1 MANVEQKSHHR
12 QCMQEVDWQIRSNRP
27 LIYICT
33 HEEERVWA
41 ALERICERKNKEK
54 WTIYGWDITGTI
66 TSNNPSAALPQNG
79 EAADQFSILSWF
91 DGINNGLDDNANE
104 NYSILVLKD
113 FQKFFEKGEISDQM
127 EKQVV
132 RQLRNMCQKYKYKHK
147 CVIVVGITLNLPP
160 ELQKLATII
169 DWPLPEREHISE
181 QIDKMIDGI
190 KKRDDL
196 KSFKT
201 DYSEDEQEDIISS
214 LQGLTLNEIE
224 LLNSYVV
231 LTRDYLSPVFMAS
244 RKREIIRESGLLD
257 WRDANVNI
265 ESVGGMNEFKKW
277 LKKRK
282 NAFGIDAQEY
292 GLPASLKG
300 VLALGI
306 QGCGKS
312 RLAEALADYYKLPLL
327 RMDVGK
333 LFSGTLG
340 STEEN
345 IRMAIKVAE
354 SVAPCILWV
363 DELEKGF
370 SGSGSSNYTDGGT
383 ASRVFATFLTWMQMK
398 TKPVIL
404 FATAN
409 DISSLPP
416 ELIRKGR
423 FDEIFFVDLPLPEER
438 LEIFEIHLKM
448 RERDVTMFDMDALV
462 KCSDGF
468 TGAEIEAA
476 IVDAM
481 YVGFDDGQREI
492 TTMDIQNSLSETVPL
507 SVQMKEQVDNL
518 RIWARTRA
526 RHASVPR
533 KSTAIQSEIAKIR
546 KEPRNQIVSSVTNEE
561 DEEL

>member
-1 MANVEQKSHHR
+1 MSTEQKTHHR

-33 HEEERVWA
+33 HEEERVWD
-41 ALERICERKNKEK
+41 ALTRICERKNKEL
-54 WTIYGWDITGTI
+54 WTLYGWDITGAI
-66 TSNNPSAALPQNG
+66 VSNTPTANLPQNG
-79 EAADQFSILSWF
+79 EAADQLSVLSWF
-91 DGINNGLDDNANE
+91 DGIQDGLNDEASDG
-104 NYSILVLKD
+104 YSILVLKD

-169 DWPLPEREHISE
+169 DWPLPEKEHIAE
-181 QIDKMIDGI
+181 QIDEMIGGI

-196 KSFKT
+196 SNFKT
-201 DYSEDEQEDIISS
+201 DYSDDEREEIVNS
-214 LQGLTLNEIE
+214 LQGLTRNEIE

-231 LTRDYLSPVFMAS
+231 LTRDHLSPVFMAS

-257 WRDANVNI
+257 WRDSSVNI
-265 ESVGGMNEFKKW
+265 ESVGGMGEFKKW

-282 NAFGIDAQEY
+282 NAFGHDAQEY
-292 GLPASLKG
+292 GLPPSLKG

-354 SVAPCILWV
+354 SVAPCILWC

-423 FDEIFFVDLPLPEER
+423 FDEIFFVDLPLQEER
-438 LEIFEIHLKM
+438 LEIFDIHLKM
-448 RERDVTMFDMDALV
+448 RGRDVIMFDMDTLV

-481 YVGFDDGQREI
+481 YVGFDDNKREI
-492 TTMDIQNSLSETVPL
+492 TTEDIQMSLSETVPL
-507 SVQMKEQVDNL
+507 SIQMKEQVDDL

-526 RHASVPR
+526 RHASIPR
-533 KSTAIQSEIAKIR
+533 KSASVQIEIEKI
-546 KEPRNQIVSSVTNEE
+546 KKAQRNTVVLDQTNE

>member
-1 MANVEQKSHHR
+1 MSETISQHR
-12 QCMQEVDWQIRSNRP
+12 ICMKEVDYQIRSNRP

-41 ALERICERKNKEK
+41 ALETISERKNKDN
-54 WTIYGWDITGTI
+54 WTVYGWDITGKLVC
-66 TSNNPSAALPQNG
+66 NNPHAIMPQNG
-79 EAADQFSILSWF
+79 EVADQLSILSWF
-91 DGINNGLDDNANE
+91 DSLDNSTAMSDS
-104 NYSILVLKD
+104 YTILVLKD
-113 FQKFFEKGEISDQM
+113 FHKFFEHGQISDQM

-132 RQLRNMCQKYKYKHK
+132 RQVRNMCQTYKYKRK
-147 CVIVVGITLNLPP
+147 CLIITGITLNLPP
-160 ELQKLATII
+160 ELQKLTTII
-169 DWPLPEREHISE
+169 DWPLPEKEHIKE
-181 QIDKMIDGI
+181 QVNKMLSAVER
-190 KKRDDL
+190 RDDL
-196 KSFKT
+196 KSFQTKYT
-201 DYSEDEQEDIISS
+201 SEENEEIISS

-224 LLNSYVV
+224 LLNSYIV
-231 LTRDYLSPVFMAS
+231 LTQNKLSPVFMAS

-257 WRDANVNI
+257 WRESVVNI
-265 ESVGGMNEFKKW
+265 NNVGGMAEFKKW

-282 NAFGIDAQEY
+282 NAFGDDAKEY
-292 GLPASLKG
+292 GLPESIKG
-300 VLALGI
+300 VLAVGV

-327 RMDVGK
+327 RLDIGS

-345 IRMAIKVAE
+345 IRMAIKVSE
-354 SVAPCILWV
+354 SVAPCILWC

-383 ASRVFATFLTWMQMK
+383 SSRVFATFLTWMQMK

-438 LEIFEIHLKM
+438 AEIFDIHLKM
-448 RERDVTMFDMDALV
+448 RERDVTIFDMDALV
-462 KCSDGF
+462 EYSDGF

-481 YVGFDDGQREI
+481 YVGFDDNRREI
-492 TTMDIQNSLSETVPL
+492 TTSDIVTSLLETVPL
-507 SVQMKEQVDNL
+507 SVQMKEQVDAL
-518 RIWARTRA
+518 RVWARSRA
-526 RHASVPR
+526 RHASIPR
-533 KSTAIQSEIAKIR
+533 QSTVIQSEIKRIKNA
-546 KEPRNQIVSSVTNEE
+546 PHQIAQQNVIEENEE
-561 DEEL
+561 L

>member
-1 MANVEQKSHHR
+1 
-12 QCMQEVDWQIRSNRP
+12 
-27 LIYICT
+27 
-33 HEEERVWA
+33 
-41 ALERICERKNKEK
+41 
-54 WTIYGWDITGTI
+54 
-66 TSNNPSAALPQNG
+66 
-79 EAADQFSILSWF
+79 
-91 DGINNGLDDNANE
+91 
-104 NYSILVLKD
+104 
-113 FQKFFEKGEISDQM
+113 
-127 EKQVV
+127 
-132 RQLRNMCQKYKYKHK
+132 
-147 CVIVVGITLNLPP
+147 
-160 ELQKLATII
+160 
-169 DWPLPEREHISE
+169 
-181 QIDKMIDGI
+181 
-190 KKRDDL
+190 
-196 KSFKT
+196 
-201 DYSEDEQEDIISS
+201 
-214 LQGLTLNEIE
+214 
-224 LLNSYVV
+224 
-231 LTRDYLSPVFMAS
+231 MAS
-244 RKREIIRESGLLD
+244 RKREIIRESGMLD
-257 WRDANVNI
+257 WRDSTVDI
-265 ESVGGMNEFKKW
+265 DSVGGMSEFKKW

-282 NAFGIDAQEY
+282 NAFGSDAQEY
-292 GLPASLKG
+292 GLPPSLKG

-312 RLAEALADYYKLPLL
+312 RLAEALANYYKLPLL

-438 LEIFEIHLKM
+438 EEIFKIHLQLRK
-448 RERDVTMFDMDALV
+448 RDATLFDTGALA
-462 KCSDGF
+462 KGSDGF

-481 YVGFDDGQREI
+481 YVSFDDSKRDL
-492 TTMDIQNSLSETVPL
+492 TTEDILNSLSETVPL
-507 SVQMKEQVDNL
+507 SIQMKEQVDSL
-518 RIWARTRA
+518 RAWAKTRA
-526 RHASVPR
+526 RHASIPR
-533 KSTAIQSEIAKIR
+533 TKTVILKDIADYKNKLEGSEINDK
-546 KEPRNQIVSSVTNEE
+546 NGD

>member
-1 MANVEQKSHHR
+1 MSETISQHR
-12 QCMQEVDWQIRSNRP
+12 ACMKEVDCQIRSNRP

-41 ALERICERKNKEK
+41 ALETISERKNKDN
-54 WTIYGWDITGTI
+54 WTVYGWDITGRLVCNN
-66 TSNNPSAALPQNG
+66 SNAPMPQNG
-79 EAADQFSILSWF
+79 ETADQLSVLSWF
-91 DGINNGLDDNANE
+91 DSLDNSATMNDS
-104 NYSILVLKD
+104 YTILVLKD
-113 FQKFFEKGEISDQM
+113 FHKFFEHGQISDQM

-132 RQLRNMCQKYKYKHK
+132 RQVRNMCMEYKYQRK
-147 CVIVVGITLNLPP
+147 CIIITGITLNLPP
-160 ELQKLATII
+160 ELQKLTTII
-169 DWPLPEREHISE
+169 DWPLPEKEHIKE
-181 QIDKMIDGI
+181 QVNKMLSAVER
-190 KKRDDL
+190 RDDL
-196 KSFKT
+196 KNFQTK
-201 DYSEDEQEDIISS
+201 YSSEENEEIISS

-224 LLNSYVV
+224 LLNSYIV
-231 LTRDYLSPVFMAS
+231 LTQNKLSPVFMAS

-257 WRDANVNI
+257 WR
-265 ESVGGMNEFKKW
+265 ESVVDINNVGGMAEFKKW

-282 NAFGIDAQEY
+282 NAFGNDAKEY
-292 GLPASLKG
+292 GLPESIKG
-300 VLALGI
+300 VLAVGV

-327 RMDVGK
+327 RLDIGS

-345 IRMAIKVAE
+345 IRMAIKVSE
-354 SVAPCILWV
+354 SVAPCILWC

-383 ASRVFATFLTWMQMK
+383 SSRVFATFLTWMQMK

-438 LEIFEIHLKM
+438 AEIFDIHLKM
-448 RERDVTMFDMDALV
+448 RERDVTMFDMDSLV
-462 KCSDGF
+462 QFSEGF

-481 YVGFDDGQREI
+481 YVGFDDNRREI
-492 TTMDIQNSLSETVPL
+492 TTNDILMSLMETVPL
-507 SVQMKEQVDNL
+507 SVQMKEQVDAL
-518 RIWARTRA
+518 RVWARSRA
-526 RHASVPR
+526 RHASIPR
-533 KSTAIQSEIAKIR
+533 QSAVVQSEIKRIKNAAPSAVQQNVI
-546 KEPRNQIVSSVTNEE
+546 EENEE
-561 DEEL
+561 L

>member
-1 MANVEQKSHHR
+1 
-12 QCMQEVDWQIRSNRP
+12 MQEVDWQIRSNRP

-54 WTIYGWDITGTI
+54 WTIYGWDITGAI
-66 TSNNPSAALPQNG
+66 TSNNPSATLPQNG

-91 DGINNGLDDNANE
+91 DGINNGLDDSANE

-147 CVIVVGITLNLPP
+147 CVIVIGITLNLPP
-160 ELQKLATII
+160 ELKKLATII

-257 WRDANVNI
+257 WRDASVNI

-448 RERDVTMFDMDALV
+448 RERDVTMFNMDALV

-533 KSTAIQSEIAKIR
+533 KSTAIQSEIAKI
-546 KEPRNQIVSSVTNEE
+546 KKDTRNHQIVTNEE

>member
-1 MANVEQKSHHR
+1 MSTEQKTHHR

-33 HEEERVWA
+33 HEEERVWD
-41 ALERICERKNKEK
+41 ALTRICERKNKEL
-54 WTIYGWDITGTI
+54 WTLYGWDITGTI
-66 TSNNPSAALPQNG
+66 VSNTPTANLPQNG
-79 EAADQFSILSWF
+79 EAADQLSVLSWF
-91 DGINNGLDDNANE
+91 DGIKDGLNDDASDG
-104 NYSILVLKD
+104 YSILVLKD

-147 CVIVVGITLNLPP
+147 CVIVIGITLNLPP

-169 DWPLPEREHISE
+169 DWPLPEKEHIAE
-181 QIDKMIDGI
+181 QIDEMIGGI
-190 KKRDDL
+190 KKRGDL
-196 KSFKT
+196 SNFKT
-201 DYSEDEQEDIISS
+201 DYSDDEREEIIDS
-214 LQGLTLNEIE
+214 LQGLTRNEIE
-224 LLNSYVV
+224 LLNSYIV
-231 LTRDYLSPVFMAS
+231 LTRDHLNPVAMAS

-257 WRDANVNI
+257 WRDSNVNI
-265 ESVGGMNEFKKW
+265 ESIGGMGEFKKW

-282 NAFGIDAQEY
+282 NAFGHDAQEY
-292 GLPASLKG
+292 GLPSSLKG

-354 SVAPCILWV
+354 SVAPCILWC

-438 LEIFEIHLKM
+438 LEIFDIHLKM
-448 RERDVTMFDMDALV
+448 RGRDVTMFDMNTLV

-481 YVGFDDGQREI
+481 YVGYDDNKREI
-492 TTMDIQNSLSETVPL
+492 TTEDIQMSLSETVPL
-507 SVQMKEQVDNL
+507 SIQMKEQVDDL

-526 RHASVPR
+526 RHASIPR
-533 KSTAIQSEIAKIR
+533 KGASVQIEIEKI
-546 KEPRNQIVSSVTNEE
+546 KQAQRNAASLDQTNE

>member
-1 MANVEQKSHHR
+1 MSTEQKTHHR

-33 HEEERVWA
+33 HEEERVWD
-41 ALERICERKNKEK
+41 ALTRICERKNKEL
-54 WTIYGWDITGTI
+54 WTLYGWDITGTI
-66 TSNNPSAALPQNG
+66 VSNNPTANLPQNG
-79 EAADQFSILSWF
+79 EAADQLSVLSWF
-91 DGINNGLDDNANE
+91 DGIKNELNDDASDG
-104 NYSILVLKD
+104 YSILVLKD

-132 RQLRNMCQKYKYKHK
+132 RQLRNMCQEYKYKHK
-147 CVIVVGITLNLPP
+147 CVIVIGITLNLPP

-169 DWPLPEREHISE
+169 DWPLPEKEHIAE
-181 QIDKMIDGI
+181 QIDEMIGGI
-190 KKRDDL
+190 KKRSDL
-196 KSFKT
+196 SNFKT
-201 DYSEDEQEDIISS
+201 DYSDDEREEIIDS
-214 LQGLTLNEIE
+214 LQGLTRNEIE

-231 LTRDYLSPVFMAS
+231 LTRDHLNPVFMAS

-257 WRDANVNI
+257 WRDSNVNI
-265 ESVGGMNEFKKW
+265 ESIGGMGEFKKW

-282 NAFGIDAQEY
+282 NAFGHDAQEY
-292 GLPASLKG
+292 GLPSSLKG

-354 SVAPCILWV
+354 SVAPCILWC

-438 LEIFEIHLKM
+438 LEIFDIHLKM
-448 RERDVTMFDMDALV
+448 RGRDVTLFDMNTLV

-481 YVGFDDGQREI
+481 YVGFDDNKREI
-492 TTMDIQNSLSETVPL
+492 TTEDIQMSLSETVPL
-507 SVQMKEQVDNL
+507 SIQMKEQVDNL

-526 RHASVPR
+526 RHASIPR
-533 KSTAIQSEIAKIR
+533 KSASVQIEIEKI
-546 KEPRNQIVSSVTNEE
+546 KQAQRNAASLDQTSE

>member
-1 MANVEQKSHHR
+1 MSNEQKTHHR

-33 HEEERVWA
+33 HEEERVWN
-41 ALERICERKNKEK
+41 ALTRICERKNKEL
-54 WTIYGWDITGTI
+54 WTLYGWDITGTI
-66 TSNNPSAALPQNG
+66 VSNTPTANLPQNG
-79 EAADQFSILSWF
+79 EAADQLSVLSWF
-91 DGINNGLDDNANE
+91 DGIKDGLNDDASDG
-104 NYSILVLKD
+104 YSILVLKD

-147 CVIVVGITLNLPP
+147 CVIVIGITLNLPP

-169 DWPLPEREHISE
+169 DWPLPEKEHIAE
-181 QIDKMIDGI
+181 QIDEMIGRI

-196 KSFKT
+196 SNFKT
-201 DYSEDEQEDIISS
+201 DYSDDEREEIIDS
-214 LQGLTLNEIE
+214 LQGLTRNEIE

-231 LTRDYLSPVFMAS
+231 LTRDHLNPVFMAS

-257 WRDANVNI
+257 WRDSNVNI
-265 ESVGGMNEFKKW
+265 ESIGGMGEFKKW

-282 NAFGIDAQEY
+282 NAFGHDAQEY
-292 GLPASLKG
+292 GLPPSLKG

-354 SVAPCILWV
+354 SVAPCILWC

-438 LEIFEIHLKM
+438 LEIFDIHLKM
-448 RERDVTMFDMDALV
+448 RGRDVIMFDMDTLV

-481 YVGFDDGQREI
+481 YVGFDDNKREI
-492 TTMDIQNSLSETVPL
+492 TTEDIQMSLSETVPL
-507 SVQMKEQVDNL
+507 SIQMKEQVDAL

-533 KSTAIQSEIAKIR
+533 KSASVQIEIEKIKKAQRNTAALDQ
-546 KEPRNQIVSSVTNEE
+546 TNE

>member
-1 MANVEQKSHHR
+1 MR
-12 QCMQEVDWQIRSNRP
+12 EVDWQIRSNRP

-41 ALERICERKNKEK
+41 ALERICERKTKGMQ
-54 WTIYGWDITGTI
+54 WTMYGWDITGTLV
-66 TSNNPSAALPQNG
+66 SNNPKANIPQNG
-79 EAADQFSILSWF
+79 ETADQLSVLSWF
-91 DGINNGLDDNANE
+91 DGLSDGLDDGSDE
-104 NYSILVLKD
+104 SYTILVLKD
-113 FQKFFEKGEISDQM
+113 YQKFFEQGQISDQM

-132 RQLRNMCQKYKYKHK
+132 RQVRNMCQKYKYKHK
-147 CVIVVGITLNLPP
+147 CIIVTGISLNLPP

-169 DWPLPEREHISE
+169 DWPLPEKEHIAD
-181 QIDKMIDGI
+181 QVDKMLDTV

-196 KSFKT
+196 QNFQT
-201 DYSEDEQEDIISS
+201 VYDDDEREEIVSS
-214 LQGLTLNEIE
+214 LQGLTLTEIE
-224 LLNSYVV
+224 LLNSYIV
-231 LTRDYLSPVFMAS
+231 LTRDKLSPVFMAS

-257 WRDANVNI
+257 WRESTVNI
-265 ESVGGMNEFKKW
+265 DTVGGMAEFKKW

-282 NAFGIDAQEY
+282 NAFGHEAKEY
-292 GLPASLKG
+292 GLPESIKG
-300 VLALGI
+300 VLAVGV

-327 RMDVGK
+327 RMDVGS

-354 SVAPCILWV
+354 SVAPCILWC

-383 ASRVFATFLTWMQMK
+383 SSRVFATFLTWMQMK

-438 LEIFEIHLKM
+438 AEIFGIHLQM
-448 RERDVTMFDMDALV
+448 RERDVTMFDMNSLV
-462 KCSDGF
+462 ESSDGF

-481 YVGFDDGQREI
+481 YVGFDDGKREI
-492 TTMDIQNSLSETVPL
+492 KTEDILTSLLETVPL
-507 SVQMKEQVDNL
+507 SVQMKEQVDAL
-518 RIWARTRA
+518 RVWARSRA

-533 KSTAIQSEIAKIR
+533 KSALIQSEIARIK
-546 KEPRNQIVSSVTNEE
+546 KQPPRNTVAILSPETSIDE

>member
-1 MANVEQKSHHR
+1 MR
-12 QCMQEVDWQIRSNRP
+12 EVDWQIRSNRP
-27 LIYICT
+27 LLYICT

-41 ALERICERKNKEK
+41 ALERICDRKAKGGQ
-54 WTIYGWDITGTI
+54 WTMYGWDITGQLVC
-66 TSNNPSAALPQNG
+66 NNPKASLPQNG
-79 EAADQFSILSWF
+79 EAADQLSVLSWF
-91 DGINNGLDDNANE
+91 DGLSDGLDDSADD
-104 NYSILVLKD
+104 NYTILVLKD
-113 FQKFFEKGEISDQM
+113 YQKFFEHGQISDQI

-132 RQLRNMCQKYKYKHK
+132 RQIRNMCQKYKYKHK
-147 CVIVVGITLNLPP
+147 CIIVMGISLNLPP
-160 ELQKLATII
+160 ELQKMATII
-169 DWPLPEREHISE
+169 DWPLPEKEHISE
-181 QIDKMIDGI
+181 EVDKMLETI
-190 KKRDDL
+190 KKRPEL
-196 KSFKT
+196 
-201 DYSEDEQEDIISS
+201 SEFQTQYTADEQDEIVSS
-214 LQGLTLNEIE
+214 LQGLTLTEIE
-224 LLNSYVV
+224 LLNSYIV
-231 LTRDYLSPVFMAS
+231 LTRDKLSPVFMAS

-257 WRDANVNI
+257 WRDSTVDI
-265 ESVGGMNEFKKW
+265 DSVGGMSEFKKW

-282 NAFGIDAQEY
+282 NAFGNDAKEY
-292 GLPASLKG
+292 GLPESIKG
-300 VLALGI
+300 VLAVGV

-327 RMDVGK
+327 RLDVGS

-354 SVAPCILWV
+354 SIAPCILWC

-383 ASRVFATFLTWMQMK
+383 SSRVFATFLTWMQMK

-438 LEIFEIHLKM
+438 AEIFTIHLEL
-448 RERDVTMFDMDALV
+448 RERDVTMFDMDSLV
-462 KCSDGF
+462 QSSDGF

-481 YVGFDDGQREI
+481 YVGFDEGKRQI
-492 TTMDIQNSLSETVPL
+492 NTQDIVTSLRETVPL
-507 SVQMKEQVDNL
+507 SVQMKEQVDAL
-518 RIWARTRA
+518 RVWARSRA

-533 KSTAIQSEIAKIR
+533 KSTTIQSEIARIKQA
-546 KEPRNQIVSSVTNEE
+546 PRNTVAAHEQAIEE
-561 DEEL
+561 DEQL

>member
-41 ALERICERKNKEK
+41 ALERICERKNKER
-54 WTIYGWDITGTI
+54 WTIYGWDITGAI
-66 TSNNPSAALPQNG
+66 TSNNPSAVLPQNG

-438 LEIFEIHLKM
+438 LEIFGIHLKM
-448 RERDVTMFDMDALV
+448 RERDVTMFDMDSLV

>member
-1 MANVEQKSHHR
+1 MSTEQKTHHR

-33 HEEERVWA
+33 HEEERVWD
-41 ALERICERKNKEK
+41 ALTRICERKNKEL
-54 WTIYGWDITGTI
+54 WTLYGWDITGTI
-66 TSNNPSAALPQNG
+66 VSNNPTANLPQNG
-79 EAADQFSILSWF
+79 EAADQLSVLSWF
-91 DGINNGLDDNANE
+91 DGIKDGLNDDASDG
-104 NYSILVLKD
+104 YSILVLKD

-147 CVIVVGITLNLPP
+147 CVIVIGITLNLPP

-169 DWPLPEREHISE
+169 DWPLPEKEHIAE
-181 QIDKMIDGI
+181 QIDEMIGRI

-196 KSFKT
+196 SNFKT
-201 DYSEDEQEDIISS
+201 DYSDDEREEIIDS
-214 LQGLTLNEIE
+214 LQGLTRNEIE

-231 LTRDYLSPVFMAS
+231 LTRDHLNPVFMAS

-257 WRDANVNI
+257 WRDSNVNI
-265 ESVGGMNEFKKW
+265 ESIGGMGEFKKW

-282 NAFGIDAQEY
+282 NAFGHDAQEY
-292 GLPASLKG
+292 GLPPSLKG

-354 SVAPCILWV
+354 SVAPCILWC

-438 LEIFEIHLKM
+438 LEIFDIHLKM
-448 RERDVTMFDMDALV
+448 RGRDVIMFDMDTLV

-481 YVGFDDGQREI
+481 YVGFDDNKREI
-492 TTMDIQNSLSETVPL
+492 TTEDIQMSLSETVPL
-507 SVQMKEQVDNL
+507 SIQMKEQVDAL

-533 KSTAIQSEIAKIR
+533 KSASVQIEIEKIKKAQRNTAALDQ
-546 KEPRNQIVSSVTNEE
+546 TNE

>member
-1 MANVEQKSHHR
+1 
-12 QCMQEVDWQIRSNRP
+12 MQEVDWQIRSNRP
-27 LIYICT
+27 LIYICS
-33 HEEERVWA
+33 HEEERVLNA
-41 ALERICERKNKEK
+41 IEKICERKNKNN
-54 WTIYGWDITGTI
+54 WTLYSWDITGNI
-66 TSNNPSAALPQNG
+66 TSNNPSAPLPKNG
-79 EAADQFSILSWF
+79 EESDQLSILSWF
-91 DGINNGLDDNANE
+91 DNMHESEDS
-104 NYSILVLKD
+104 YSILVLKD
-113 FQKFFEKGEISDQM
+113 FQKFLQNGDMSDQI

-132 RQLRNMCQKYKYKHK
+132 RQLRNMCQSYKYKHK
-147 CVIVVGITLNLPP
+147 CIIIIGISLNLPP
-160 ELQKLATII
+160 ELQKLTTII
-169 DWPLPEREHISE
+169 DWPLPEKEHIAE
-181 QIDKMIDGI
+181 QIDKMIDTI

-201 DYSEDEQEDIISS
+201 EYSDDEREEIISS
-214 LQGLTLNEIE
+214 LQGLTHNEIE

-231 LTRDYLSPVFMAS
+231 LTRDHLSPLFLAS

-257 WRDANVNI
+257 WRDASVNI
-265 ESVGGMNEFKKW
+265 ENVGGMSEFKKW

-282 NAFGIDAQEY
+282 NAFGHDAQEY
-292 GLPASLKG
+292 GLPSSLKG

-312 RLAEALADYYKLPLL
+312 RLAEGLADYYKLPLL

-354 SVAPCILWV
+354 SVSPCILWV

-370 SGSGSSNYTDGGT
+370 SGTGNSNYADGGT
-383 ASRVFATFLTWMQMK
+383 TSRVFATFLTWMQTK
-398 TKPVIL
+398 TLPVIL

-423 FDEIFFVDLPLPEER
+423 FDEIFFVDLPLDEER
-438 LEIFEIHLKM
+438 KEIFEIHLKM
-448 RERDVTMFDMDALV
+448 RKRDATMFDMDSLV
-462 KCSDGF
+462 KYSDGF

-481 YVGFDDGQREI
+481 YVGFDDNKREI
-492 TTMDIQNSLSETVPL
+492 TTTDILRSLSETVPL
-507 SVQMKEQVDNL
+507 SIQMKEQVSNL
-518 RIWARTRA
+518 REWAKTRA
-526 RHASVPR
+526 RHASLPR
-533 KSTAIQSEIAKIR
+533 TGSFIQDEIKKIAITQPKAHKIAAQ
-546 KEPRNQIVSSVTNEE
+546 EDNEE
-561 DEEL
+561 L

>member
-1 MANVEQKSHHR
+1 MSNVEQKSHHR

-66 TSNNPSAALPQNG
+66 TSNNPSATLPQNG

-91 DGINNGLDDNANE
+91 DGINNGLDDSANE

-160 ELQKLATII
+160 ELKKLATII

-265 ESVGGMNEFKKW
+265 ESVGGMSEFKKW

-492 TTMDIQNSLSETVPL
+492 TTTDIQNSLSETVPL

-533 KSTAIQSEIAKIR
+533 KSTAIQSEIAKI
-546 KEPRNQIVSSVTNEE
+546 KKDTRNHQIVTNEE

>member
-1 MANVEQKSHHR
+1 MSNTEQKSHHR

-33 HEEERVWA
+33 HEEERVWD
-41 ALERICERKNKEK
+41 ALTRICERKSKEL
-54 WTIYGWDITGTI
+54 WTLYGWDITGTI
-66 TSNNPSAALPQNG
+66 ISNNPSALLPQNG
-79 EAADQFSILSWF
+79 EAANQLSVLSWF
-91 DGINNGLDDNANE
+91 DGIQDGLDDE
-104 NYSILVLKD
+104 SDKGYSILVLKD
-113 FQKFFEKGEISDQM
+113 FQKFFENGENSDQI
-127 EKQVV
+127 EKQVT

-147 CVIVVGITLNLPP
+147 CIIIVGITLNLPP
-160 ELQKLATII
+160 ELQKIATII
-169 DWPLPEREHISE
+169 DWPLPEKEHIAE
-181 QIDKMIDGI
+181 QVDKMIDGV
-190 KKRDDL
+190 KKRDEL
-196 KSFKT
+196 SHFKT
-201 DYSEDEQEDIISS
+201 DYSDDEKEEIISS
-214 LQGLTLNEIE
+214 LQGLTSNEIE
-224 LLNSYVV
+224 LLNSYVI
-231 LTRDYLSPVFMAS
+231 LTRDHLSPVFMAS

-257 WRDANVNI
+257 WRDSSVNI
-265 ESVGGMNEFKKW
+265 ENVGGMSEFKKW

-282 NAFGIDAQEY
+282 NAFGHEAQEY
-292 GLPASLKG
+292 GLPPSLKG

-327 RMDVGK
+327 KMDVGK

-354 SVAPCILWV
+354 SVAPCILWC

-438 LEIFEIHLKM
+438 LEIFDIHLKM
-448 RERDVTMFDMDALV
+448 RERDVTMFDMDVLV
-462 KCSDGF
+462 ECSDGF

-476 IVDAM
+476 IIDAM
-481 YVGFDDGQREI
+481 YVGFDDNKRQI
-492 TTMDIQNSLSETVPL
+492 TTKDIQMSLAETVPL
-507 SVQMKEQVDNL
+507 SVQMKEQVEGL
-518 RIWARTRA
+518 RVWARTRA

-533 KSTAIQSEIAKIR
+533 KSANIQQEIAKI
-546 KEPRNQIVSSVTNEE
+546 KKSEKIASTTDQSSD